1 LSSNRFIGIL
11 LICFGLIILAC
22 FLVFDKNKLVY
33 NESNIFWIK
42 YFPIILIGNGG
53 ILFITLGVLFYN
65 KLLIPYFTDAITK
78 FEKAKNQIFIF
89 IFSIPIWIS
98 LSAYVF
104 LESENKRQK
113 ILWSVLLIYFV
124 WIVISSIKI
133 LTKGR
138 ESKVN
143 QD

>member
-11 LICFGLIILAC
+11 LIFLGLIILAC
-22 FLVFDKNKLVY
+22 FFLFDKNKLVY
-33 NESNIFWIK
+33 NESNISLIK

-53 ILFITLGVLFYN
+53 ILFIVLGVLFY
-65 KLLIPYFTDAITK
+65 KKFLIPYFSEAITK

-89 IFSIPIWIS
+89 IFSVPIWIS

-104 LESENKRQK
+104 FESENKKQK
-113 ILWSVLLIYFV
+113 ILWSILLIYFA

-133 LTKGR
+133 LAKGR
-138 ESKVN
+138 ESN
-143 QD
+143 LN

>member
-1 LSSNRFIGIL
+1 MSSNRFLGIFL
-11 LICFGLIILAC
+11 MFLGLIILAC
-22 FLVFDKNKLVY
+22 FLVFDKSKLVF
-33 NESNIFWIK
+33 NESNIFLIK

-53 ILFITLGVLFYN
+53 ILLIALGVLFYK
-65 KLLIPYFTDAITK
+65 KLLIPYFSEAITK

-104 LESENKRQK
+104 FESENKKQK
-113 ILWSVLLIYFV
+113 ILWSILMIYFA

-133 LTKGR
+133 LAKGR
-138 ESKVN
+138 ESN
-143 QD
+143 LN